1 MKDNDFIGVYSDVLD
16 KSTCDRIIQYFE
28 DNYKHPD
35 DPDRKI
41 KAGYGSFESGRGH
54 LARHDEQWY
63 MDLNNPCANLIS
75 KVVYR
80 CWAKY
85 REKYWVSDYIDV
97 YFDEVKLQK
106 TSPRGGFHDWHC
118 EIVDLRVV
126 DRCIA
131 WMLYL
136 NDIPEGEGETEFLW
150 QGLRVQ
156 PKAGTMLI
164 WPGFYTHMHR
174 GNAVYSCSKY
184 IATGWGLYS
193 SNDNTEISDH
203 FEWDDEKEIYTGR
216 KN

>member
-1 MKDNDFIGVYSDVLD
+1 MKDNDFIGVYPDALD
-16 KSTCDRIIQYFE
+16 KETCDHIIQYFE

-35 DPDRKI
+35 DSKCKI
-41 KAGYGSFESGRGH
+41 HSGYGSLESTRAY

-63 MDLNNPCANLIS
+63 MDLDNPCASLIAQ
-75 KVVYR
+75 VVDHCWQQYR
-80 CWAKY
+80 KTF
-85 REKYWVSDYIDV
+85 WVSDYIEM
-97 YFDEVKLQK
+97 YFDDVKIQK

-118 EIVDLRVV
+118 EVNDLAVV
-126 DRCIA
+126 DRCVA

-164 WPGFYTHMHR
+164 WPAFYTHTHR

-184 IATGWGLYS
+184 IATGWGLYQGVA
-193 SNDNTEISDH
+193 DH
-203 FEWDDEKEIYTGR
+203 FEWDDEQKNYTGK